1 MIERKL
7 PKEQYEM
14 IPASFIREAIKGYNA
29 MALREEDDEAKKL
42 LFLRAEV
49 LCDLLKSWYIHTVA
63 KEPDVI
69 EAAQRAYMEAVDA
82 VSCKGESFFKEDESD
97 EMDSFIRHFKD

>member
-14 IPASFIREAIKGYNA
+14 IPASFVREAIKGYNA
-29 MALREEDDEAKKL
+29 MALREEDDEVKKL

-49 LCDLLKSWYIHTVA
+49 LCDLLKSWVIHTVA
-63 KEPDVI
+63 QEPDVI
-69 EAAQRAYMEAVDA
+69 ESAQKAFNDA
-82 VSCKGESFFKEDESD
+82 IDSVSVRYDGKSICEVFDEQ
-97 EMDSFIRHFKD
+97 EKDGLK

>member
-29 MALREEDDEAKKL
+29 MALREEDSEIKER
-42 LFLRAEV
+42 LFIRAEV
-49 LCDLLKSWYIHTVA
+49 LRDFLKSWFIHTVA
-63 KEPDVI
+63 QEPDVI
-69 EAAQRAYMEAVDA
+69 EAAQKAFEDA
-82 VSCKGESFFKEDESD
+82 LDGVRYDGKSICEVFDEQ
-97 EMDSFIRHFKD
+97 EKDGLK